1 MKRILITHDDLDG
14 AGCAIV
20 FKWKYPDIEIQHHDY
35 KTIDAIAEELWRD
48 RSDYDQIFF
57 ADISPSEELGSLM
70 LDYPKFVIIDHHK
83 TREYLAG
90 SPHFDV
96 GTSGTMLSYD
106 FLWSKPFPKFVRGVN
121 AWDIWDLESPFRSLG
136 KDLNLLF
143 GYYGMDA
150 FVDEFKGMVAMPE
163 FHILVIPSWYPT
175 AYSNIRGIF
184 FKEQVH
190 ALSKNRIRVGV
201 VYPDLRSMRT
211 FSIRA
216 LKENYFQTTVQTE
229 DGIPTIRY
237 HGWSIPKMDKIRGA
251 RFIKLSERLATKYI
265 RKYDK
270 PDIIHAHSILWGGCA
285 AQHLHER
292 FQIPYFITEHSSVY
306 MQNMIKGFQEPFIRK
321 TIRDAHTVIA
331 VSSSLADL
339 IAPYA
344 GGKEIDVIPNTI
356 DTGYF
361 SLPVHPRITK
371 PFRFLTVA
379 MLTPKKNVDTLIQA
393 FARSFRGQ
401 EDVQLEIGGDGTQR
415 TSLEKLVTKE
425 RLDSQIHFLGMLTRH
440 QVRQAMWRA
449 NCFVLPSQVE
459 TFGVV
464 LIEGCSRFSSRFWAV
479 LSLHI

>member
-1 MKRILITHDDLDG
+1 
-14 AGCAIV
+14 
-20 FKWKYPDIEIQHHDY
+20 
-35 KTIDAIAEELWRD
+35 
-48 RSDYDQIFF
+48 
-57 ADISPSEELGSLM
+57 
-70 LDYPKFVIIDHHK
+70 
-83 TREYLAG
+83 
-90 SPHFDV
+90 
-96 GTSGTMLSYD
+96 
-106 FLWSKPFPKFVRGVN
+106 
-121 AWDIWDLESPFRSLG
+121 
-136 KDLNLLF
+136 
-143 GYYGMDA
+143 
-150 FVDEFKGMVAMPE
+150 MPE
-163 FHILVIPSWYPT
+163 IHILVIPSWYPT

-211 FSIRA
+211 FSLRA

-237 HGWSIPKMDKIRGA
+237 HGWSIPKTDKIRGA
-251 RFIKLSERLATKYI
+251 RFIKLSEKLATKYI

-292 FQIPYFITEHSSVY
+292 FQIPYFVTEHSSVY
-306 MQNMIKGFQEPFIRK
+306 MQSMIRGFQEPFIRK

-344 GGKEIDVIPNTI
+344 GGKEIEVIPNTI

-379 MLTPKKNVDTLIQA
+379 MLTPKKNVGTLIQA

-401 EDVQLEIGGDGTQR
+401 EEVRLEIGGDGTER
-415 TSLEKLVTKE
+415 TSLEKLVAKE
-425 RLDSQIHFLGMLTRH
+425 GLDSQIHFLGMLTRN

-464 LIEGCSRFSSRFWAV
+464 LIEAMSTGLPVIATKCGGPEDFVSAKVGYLSDPGDEQNLSLIMQKARNKFADFDHCLQEEIRKYTVKRFSQQAV
-479 LSLHI
+479 ISSLLLKYNLILKQTPIIS